1 MDHNDIFDDTLD
13 QEWERTQ
20 EDDRELK
27 NLQLTLHRRERKT
40 LFRSV
45 LAVVLILSIVFFAII
60 PGLEF
65 LFWNPAKNT
74 YEIEFSN
81 DLDLSLLVYSELF
94 TPSQMVWHAHPEHT
108 GLGTYTL
115 SVSMYEDFD
124 PTINQYN
131 TAVLRRGK
139 LEFPQGFWR
148 YLSVNHFDRA
158 SSPVYDM
165 WEFTQQYYREK
176 LEALPDYVQVRAAVS
191 FPEDLSM
198 AELITFA
205 GTLEEAN
212 IEWVGIRNA
221 AEDQQALPLCGM
233 KPYMGGAVFTEMNE
247 HYPCFDIKTLEV
259 TAENFE
265 NHFKTLLKFSQEQV
279 DAGRGIPAGVNLYQ
293 NYYADV
299 LRFVEENGVMTYGC
313 YVVCNATQ
321 LLKLLDN
328 GTASQIWPVDAW
340 IDI

>member
-1 MDHNDIFDDTLD
+1 MDHNDIFDNTLD

-27 NLQLTLHRRERKT
+27 NLQQTLHRRERKT

-81 DLDLSLLVYSELF
+81 DLDLTLLAYSELF
-94 TPSQMVWHAHPEHT
+94 TPSQMIWHAHPEHT

-158 SSPVYDM
+158 SYPEYDM
-165 WEFTQQYYREK
+165 SEFTQQYYRKK
-176 LEALPDYVQVRAAVS
+176 LEVLPDYVLVRAAVS
-191 FPEDLSM
+191 FPEDLTM
-198 AELITFA
+198 EELITFA
-205 GTLEEAN
+205 GTMEEAN
-212 IEWVGIRNA
+212 IEWIGIRNA
-221 AEDQQALPLCGM
+221 PEDQQALPLCGM
-233 KPYMGGAVFTEMNE
+233 KPYMGGAVLNEMNE
-247 HYPCFDIKTLEV
+247 CYPCFDIKALDV

-265 NHFKTLLKFSQEQV
+265 THFKTLLTFSQDQIN
-279 DAGRGIPAGVNLYQ
+279 AGRGIPAGINLYQ

-299 LRFVEENGVMTYGC
+299 LSFVEENGVMTYGC
-313 YVVCNATQ
+313 YVVCDARQ
-321 LLKLLDN
+321 LLELLDN